1 MNYIKSYKLF
11 LEEAEFDVL
20 SSDSADVKVAKEKM
34 QTMKTYI
41 TDYKNKKPLIDKI
54 YTEIKDPK
62 KIEDE
67 LKKVLGQTDV
77 MNGKDR
83 NPFLVEYTHVA
94 KLNADVTQ
102 MGKDNLNDKIK
113 LDDFQQELRYAKE
126 QTIKDVVNKKIA
138 DVNKRM
144 LDRTKNIQTLS
155 NQYRQSLKEHT
166 DKMGKIEKEM
176 SDNIKKI
183 SNVNQK

>member
-1 MNYIKSYKLF
+1 MNYIKNYKLF
-11 LEEAEFDVL
+11 LEESEFDVL

-34 QTMKTYI
+34 QTIKTYI
-41 TDYKNKKPLIDKI
+41 IEYKNKKPLIDKI
-54 YTEIKDPK
+54 YTETKDPK
-62 KIEDE
+62 KIEDA

-102 MGKDNLNDKIK
+102 MGKDNLNDKLK
-113 LDDFQQELRYAKE
+113 LDDFQQELRYTKE
-126 QTIKDVVNKKIA
+126 QTVKDVIGKKIA

-155 NQYRQSLKEHT
+155 NQYKQSLKEHT
-166 DKMGKIEKEM
+166 DKMSKIEKEM

-183 SNVNQK
+183 SNRI

>member
-1 MNYIKSYKLF
+1 MNHIKSYKLF
-11 LEEAEFDVL
+11 LEEVEFDVL
-20 SSDSADVKVAKEKM
+20 SSDSADVKVAKERMK
-34 QTMKTYI
+34 TMETYI

-102 MGKDNLNDKIK
+102 MSKDNLNDKIK

-126 QTIKDVVNKKIA
+126 QTVKDVVTKKIA
-138 DVNKRM
+138 DLNKRM

-155 NQYRQSLKEHT
+155 NQYRQSLKEHI
-166 DKMGKIEKEM
+166 DKMGKIKKEM

-183 SNVNQK
+183 SNVI